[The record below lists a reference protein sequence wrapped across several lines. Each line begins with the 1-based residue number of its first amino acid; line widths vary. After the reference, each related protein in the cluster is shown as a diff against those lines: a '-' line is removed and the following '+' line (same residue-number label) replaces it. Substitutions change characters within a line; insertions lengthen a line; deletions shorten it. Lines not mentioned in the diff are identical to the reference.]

1 MKGFYNSF
9 KYALKGLKEIYLSQR
24 NFRIQVNI
32 GLLVMILA
40 FLLDLPGTDIL
51 WLSFAT
57 MIVLIMEGLNTTIE
71 KIMDF
76 INPDYN
82 PIVGIIKD
90 ISAAMVLIAAVF
102 SVVIGI
108 VIFGNAIFGLSTRY
122 GIIIAII
129 FLASIKVLSRKKG
142 GTHNGKKD

>member
-1 MKGFYNSF
+1 LKRFYSSF
-9 KYALKGLKEIYLSQR
+9 KYALKGIKEIYSSQR
-24 NFRIQVNI
+24 NFRIQTNI
-32 GLLVMILA
+32 GLFVMIIA

-82 PIVGIIKD
+82 PVVGIIKD

-102 SVVIGI
+102 SVVIGV
-108 VIFGNAIFGLSTRY
+108 VIFGNAIFGLTSRY

-129 FLASIKVLSRKKG
+129 FLVSIKLLSRKKG
-142 GTHNGKKD
+142 GKGSGKED

>member
-1 MKGFYNSF
+1 MSLT
-9 KYALKGLKEIYLSQR
+9 YALKGVKEIYKSQR
-24 NFRIQVNI
+24 NFRIQTNI
-32 GLLVMILA
+32 GLLVMLTA

-57 MIVLIMEGLNTTIE
+57 MIVLVMEGLNTTIE

-82 PIVGIIKD
+82 PVVGIIKD
-90 ISAAMVLIAAVF
+90 ISAALVLIAAAF
-102 SVVIGI
+102 SVVIAV
-108 VIFGNAIFGLSTRY
+108 VIFGNAIFGLSSRY

-129 FLASIKVLSRKKG
+129 FLASIKILSRKKG
-142 GTHNGKKD
+142 GEDSGKKD

>member
-1 MKGFYNSF
+1 
-9 KYALKGLKEIYLSQR
+9 
-24 NFRIQVNI
+24 
-32 GLLVMILA
+32 MIIA

-57 MIVLIMEGLNTTIE
+57 MIVLVMEGLNTTIE

-102 SVVIGI
+102 SVVIGV
-108 VIFGNAIFGLSTRY
+108 VIFGNAIFGLSSRY

-129 FLASIKVLSRKKG
+129 FLASIKLLSKKKG
-142 GTHNGKKD
+142 GKGSGKEN

>member
-1 MKGFYNSF
+1 MKRFYSSF
-9 KYALKGLKEIYLSQR
+9 KYALKGIKEIYSSQR
-24 NFRIQVNI
+24 NFRIQTNI
-32 GLLVMILA
+32 GLFVMIIA

-82 PIVGIIKD
+82 PVVGIIKD

-102 SVVIGI
+102 SVVIGV
-108 VIFGNAIFGLSTRY
+108 VIFGNAIFGLTSRY

-129 FLASIKVLSRKKG
+129 FLVSIKLLSRKKG
-142 GTHNGKKD
+142 GKGSGKED

>member
-1 MKGFYNSF
+1 MKKFYRSF
-9 KYALKGLKEIYLSQR
+9 TYALKGIKELYKSQR
-24 NFRIQVNI
+24 NFRIQTNI
-32 GLLVMILA
+32 GLLVMLIA
-40 FLLDLPGTDIL
+40 FLLDLPGTDIM

-57 MIVLIMEGLNTTIE
+57 MIVLVMEGLNTTIE

-82 PIVGIIKD
+82 PVVGIIKD

-102 SVVIGI
+102 SVVIGV
-108 VIFGNAIFGLSTRY
+108 VIFGNAIFGLSSRY

-129 FLASIKVLSRKKG
+129 FLALIKLFSREKG
-142 GTHNGKKD
+142 GKGSGKED

>member
-1 MKGFYNSF
+1 LKKFYRSF
-9 KYALKGLKEIYLSQR
+9 TYALKGIKELYKSQR
-24 NFRIQVNI
+24 NFRIQTNI
-32 GLLVMILA
+32 GLLVMIMA
-40 FLLDLPGTDIL
+40 FLLDLPGNEIM

-57 MIVLIMEGLNTTIE
+57 MIVLVMEGLNTTIE

-82 PIVGIIKD
+82 PVVGIIKD

-108 VIFGNAIFGLSTRY
+108 VIFGNAIFGLSSRY

-129 FLASIKVLSRKKG
+129 FLASIKLFSREKG
-142 GTHNGKKD
+142 GKGRGKDD

>member
-1 MKGFYNSF
+1 MKKFYSSF
-9 KYALKGLKEIYLSQR
+9 TYALKGVKEIYKSQR
-24 NFRIQVNI
+24 NFRIQTNI
-32 GLLVMILA
+32 GLLVMFTA

-57 MIVLIMEGLNTTIE
+57 MIVLVMEGLNTTIE

-82 PIVGIIKD
+82 PVVGIIKD
-90 ISAAMVLIAAVF
+90 ISAALVLIAAVF
-102 SVVIGI
+102 SVVIGV
-108 VIFGNAIFGLSTRY
+108 VIFGNAIFGLSSRY

-129 FLASIKVLSRKKG
+129 FLASIKLLSRKKG
-142 GTHNGKKD
+142 GKDSGKKD

>member
-1 MKGFYNSF
+1 M
-9 KYALKGLKEIYLSQR
+9 LT
-24 NFRIQVNI
+24 
-32 GLLVMILA
+32 A

-57 MIVLIMEGLNTTIE
+57 MIVLVMEGLNTTIE

-82 PIVGIIKD
+82 TVVGIIKD
-90 ISAAMVLIAAVF
+90 ISAALVLIAAAF
-102 SVVIGI
+102 SVVIAV
-108 VIFGNAIFGLSTRY
+108 VIFGNAIFGLSSRY

-129 FLASIKVLSRKKG
+129 FLASIKILSRKKG
-142 GTHNGKKD
+142 GEDSGKKD

>member
-1 MKGFYNSF
+1 
-9 KYALKGLKEIYLSQR
+9 
-24 NFRIQVNI
+24 
-32 GLLVMILA
+32 MIIA

-82 PIVGIIKD
+82 PVVGIIKD

-102 SVVIGI
+102 SVVIGV
-108 VIFGNAIFGLSTRY
+108 VIFGNAIFGLTSRY

-129 FLASIKVLSRKKG
+129 FLVSIKLLSRKKG
-142 GTHNGKKD
+142 GKGSGKED